1 VTTGVEIYGSG
12 NDRSIIFLHGA
23 GASRLMWIPQLRQ
36 LSDEFRTIS
45 IDLPGH
51 GVLRAERFTIESAS
65 AVAAVALEAHAGGE
79 AVVVGLSGGGYV
91 ALALADRNPDGV
103 KGLVLSGASASYR
116 GWAGFSR
123 KMYGYVFGALANR
136 MNGRA
141 EASMRKLLPENLA
154 DDILAEPLSMRGAVD
169 SLRDIPGRD
178 YYGMAARF
186 PGPIL
191 LLNGERDDVNR
202 KQEAALAL
210 VGGAQV
216 EMVSDAG
223 HACSLTQSGAF
234 NESVR
239 AFAREAFAGA
249 ARSS

>member
-12 NDRSIIFLHGA
+12 NDRPIVFLHGS
-23 GASRLMWIPQLRQ
+23 GSSRLMWIPQLRQ

-65 AVAAVALEAHAGGE
+65 AVAGAALEAYAGGE
-79 AVVVGLSGGGYV
+79 GVVVGLSGGGYV

-116 GWAGFSR
+116 GWAGFSF
-123 KMYGYVFGALANR
+123 KMYSYVFGALANR
-136 MNGRA
+136 MDGKA
-141 EASMRKLLPENLA
+141 EASMRTVLPDDLA

-169 SLRDIPGRD
+169 SMRDIPGRD
-178 YYGMAARF
+178 YHGMAARY

-191 LLNGERDDVNR
+191 LLNGERDEVNR
-202 KQEAALAL
+202 KEEAALAI
-210 VGGAQV
+210 VGGARV
-216 EMVSDAG
+216 EMVADAG
-223 HACSLTQSGAF
+223 HACSLTQPEAF
-234 NESVR
+234 SETVR
-239 AFAREAFAGA
+239 AFAREAFG
-249 ARSS
+249 